1 MTRHHIRS
9 LLACAA
15 MASAPAAMA
24 AEGYDNCTGFIDA
37 VPVVISSQGTWCLRH
52 DVSTAVTEGSAI
64 EIAANN
70 VTIDCNGF
78 KVGGLAAGVA
88 TNAAGIETIA
98 RNNATV
104 RNCSVR
110 GFRFGIQLSGPGGH
124 LVEDNRVEASTGIG
138 IAVHGGAMVRRNL
151 VIDTGGSPHEG
162 VSVGIFAS
170 YYDQEGMADILD
182 NSVHGVVAS
191 AGPSGSA
198 SVYGIYA
205 MYSAGSIN
213 GNRVRGLVP
222 RDLGVAYGIRQQ
234 SSDPLI
240 VRDNDLIGS
249 GGTGGAAIL
258 CHPSTLA
265 HGNIFLA
272 FPYGIGGCND
282 YGGNDHVP

>member
-124 LVEDNRVEASTGIG
+124 LVEDNRVEASTATGIQVTG
-138 IAVHGGAMVRRNL
+138 DGALIRRNTL
-151 VIDTGGSPHEG
+151 VDIGGSPTAA
-162 VSVGIFAS
+162 IT
-170 YYDQEGMADILD
+170 I
-182 NSVHGVVAS
+182 
-191 AGPSGSA
+191 
-198 SVYGIYA
+198 GIYA
-205 MYSAGSIN
+205 EGVVDVQDNTIVGVLPVSTGDHFAYGIRTMNNNGADIS
-213 GNRVRGLVP
+213 GNRVRGVISVGTGAARGIYLGSNVRVTMVDNYLVGDDRP
-222 RDLGVAYGIRQQ
+222 GGIGLRCNNN
-234 SSDPLI
+234 LART
-240 VRDNDLIGS
+240 RDNIVADFP
-249 GGTGGAAIL
+249 TGISACTDDGYVVS
-258 CHPSTLA
+258 P
-265 HGNIFLA
+265 
-272 FPYGIGGCND
+272 
-282 YGGNDHVP
+282 